1 MNKVFN
7 FLVAASFSRI
17 LFFGALLGGLY
28 YYALYDDGST
38 LKSQIANI
46 DTQVQA
52 ETVKKKDTEKNL
64 NEEKRIKENVG
75 LLSQQYLVIS
85 KKLPTSLTKNEVVK
99 FIDSFSKQSNL
110 KSKSIK
116 PEEVISQEVVD
127 ELPISVTFVGKY
139 SEIAKF
145 IYKLSRS
152 DKILRFRKMTIGKST
167 DQTGTLELMGTIS
180 GYKLATEKETNTTS
194 GQSNVK

>member
-7 FLVAASFSRI
+7 FLVAAPFSRI